1 MRVWAW
7 QIEFFVF
14 YLLVKPQ
21 GGFRTSS
28 AGRAIQNLGQSKD
41 ADREEMGDDNS
52 KGVFCGGA
60 GKSTEDA
67 IG

>member
-41 ADREEMGDDNS
+41 ADRDELGDDKPILRRGLVS
-52 KGVFCGGA
+52 QPRMQL
-60 GKSTEDA
+60 EDC
-67 IG
+67 